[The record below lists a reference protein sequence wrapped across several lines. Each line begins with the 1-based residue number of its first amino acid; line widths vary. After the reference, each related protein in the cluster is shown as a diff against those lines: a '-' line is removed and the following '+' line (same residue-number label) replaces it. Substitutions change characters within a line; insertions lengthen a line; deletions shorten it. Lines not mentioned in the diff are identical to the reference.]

1 MFSIRLLSAKCIVV
15 FSLIYFNSA
24 FAETDL
30 DRLQSNIETLYLLS
44 KTPINVL
51 DYSMGQLEG
60 QLRDNKTLFED
71 VRKSGEN
78 KFIRVYFSNAHDIP
92 SIILRV
98 QLIKINNPPVRQN
111 SNDAQEA
118 CERILLDLKVFA
130 DVYLEGN
137 SNPFSSKYY
146 RGQYF
151 FGLNEEF
158 DNVSESKINDL
169 IFLKGEVSYGNNG
182 KRVECGKFWKGK

>member
-1 MFSIRLLSAKCIVV
+1 MFSIRLLSAKCIVLL
-15 FSLIYFNSA
+15 SLINYNNA

-51 DYSMGQLEG
+51 DYSMGQLED
-60 QLRDNKTLFED
+60 QLRENKTLFED
-71 VRKSGEN
+71 IRKSGEN
-78 KFIRVYFSNAHDIP
+78 KFVRVYFSNANDIP
-92 SIILRV
+92 SVFLRA
-98 QLIKINNPPVRQN
+98 QLIKFNNPPVRQN
-111 SNDAQEA
+111 SDDAKEA
-118 CERILLDLKVFA
+118 CERILSDLNVFA
-130 DVYLEGN
+130 DVYLKGN

-158 DNVSESKINDL
+158 DNLSDTKINNL
-169 IFLKGEVSYGNNG
+169 IFLKGEVGYGNNG
-182 KRVECGKFWKGK
+182 KIEECGEFWKGK

>member
-92 SIILRV
+92 SRV
-98 QLIKINNPPVRQN
+98 CRKTSEKGISQFNLWRGRFGNQQLT
-111 SNDAQEA
+111 
-118 CERILLDLKVFA
+118 
-130 DVYLEGN
+130 
-137 SNPFSSKYY
+137 
-146 RGQYF
+146 
-151 FGLNEEF
+151 
-158 DNVSESKINDL
+158 
-169 IFLKGEVSYGNNG
+169 
-182 KRVECGKFWKGK
+182 